1 MSFYYNNVNSYLY
14 ANKTELYKFKAQDNI
29 GWYKFCLGNV
39 SKDFMKNEQSEI
51 SLNCVVYYFFVDH
64 ISVEKEDILN
74 IHEYLMVKS
83 NIK

>member
-39 SKDFMKNEQSEI
+39 SKDFMKNELSEI
-51 SLNCVVYYFFVDH
+51 SLNCVVYDFLVDH